1 MNSKVFLGPMSKNIV
16 DTVIEYSN
24 SFGLS
29 FTFIPSRRQV
39 EYDGG
44 YVNNWTT
51 KDFVDYVKTKG
62 KYISV
67 ERDHGGP
74 GQGTNMDDGLDSFK
88 EDCKYMDVIHI
99 DPWKKYQDYESGLNE
114 TIKALNYCYNE
125 NPNLFFEI
133 ATEEGIRRFEVDEL
147 ERFILDLQKQI
158 KPEIYE
164 RIKYFVVQCGTGLLE
179 ASNIGYYE
187 KDRLQKMVAL
197 CKKYG
202 FISKEHNG
210 DWVTTNLMR
219 EKFELGLDCI
229 NVAPELGQI
238 ETKAILKEIKKIE
251 NNEKRNELLENFYQI
266 CLNSKKWVKWV
277 SKDFKP
283 DENKEKLINICG
295 HYVFSY
301 KEFKEIKSKLPNV
314 DKFIKRDLLIKLREY
329 HSLYDSYYKVLITT
343 SGVGSRL
350 GNLTQYTNKSLI
362 KVGDKF
368 AICHIIEKYNKHLEF
383 VITLGYYGQFVKD
396 FLELAYPYHYF
407 NFVWVDKY
415 EGEGSSLAYSLLQ
428 AKKELQNPFIFNCCD
443 ALTKDKIKIPNVNTL
458 FINDKQTDASSYAT
472 INIQD
477 DNYVKSL
484 NSKSH
489 SINFDYIY
497 TGISFIKN
505 YNLYWKTLDDLY
517 NNNPQSFELGD
528 VDVVQNMLQ
537 NISGQFKY
545 HKLDKWYDTGSLSE
559 MVNKI
564 KKEYTSKYVV
574 LDKLTESIS
583 FFDKYV
589 IKFFYDKEVSL
600 SRVKRGMHLYPL
612 TPKILDYRE
621 NFTKIELIEGEV
633 MSNILTHGE
642 IKALLNWSNKN
653 LWTNNSSINPKFSS
667 ICKKFYYNKTINR
680 INESLK
686 TITDYKI
693 INNLEI
699 GSIQSI
705 LDKVNFDNLYTTEH
719 TNFHGDFILDNII
732 KTKTSYK
739 LLDWR
744 QNFGGDLY
752 NGDKYYDLAK
762 LRHNII
768 FNHENINN
776 KLFDLKLGCMTESVD
791 VELKC
796 NYTLINQL
804 NDFDKFVLENDM
816 DLQKIKILTAI
827 IWLNMSPLHEYPLNE
842 FLFYFGKYNLYLQLN
857 NKL

>member
-1 MNSKVFLGPMSKNIV
+1 M
-16 DTVIEYSN
+16 
-24 SFGLS
+24 
-29 FTFIPSRRQV
+29 
-39 EYDGG
+39 
-44 YVNNWTT
+44 
-51 KDFVDYVKTKG
+51 
-62 KYISV
+62 
-67 ERDHGGP
+67 
-74 GQGTNMDDGLDSFK
+74 
-88 EDCKYMDVIHI
+88 
-99 DPWKKYQDYESGLNE
+99 
-114 TIKALNYCYNE
+114 
-125 NPNLFFEI
+125 
-133 ATEEGIRRFEVDEL
+133 
-147 ERFILDLQKQI
+147 
-158 KPEIYE
+158 
-164 RIKYFVVQCGTGLLE
+164 
-179 ASNIGYYE
+179 
-187 KDRLQKMVAL
+187 
-197 CKKYG
+197 
-202 FISKEHNG
+202 
-210 DWVTTNLMR
+210 
-219 EKFELGLDCI
+219 
-229 NVAPELGQI
+229 
-238 ETKAILKEIKKIE
+238 
-251 NNEKRNELLENFYQI
+251 
-266 CLNSKKWVKWV
+266 
-277 SKDFKP
+277 
-283 DENKEKLINICG
+283 
-295 HYVFSY
+295 
-301 KEFKEIKSKLPNV
+301 
-314 DKFIKRDLLIKLREY
+314 IKLREY

-621 NFTKIELIEGEV
+621 NFTKIELI
-633 MSNILTHGE
+633 
-642 IKALLNWSNKN
+642 ALK
-653 LWTNNSSINPKFSS
+653 
-667 ICKKFYYNKTINR
+667 
-680 INESLK
+680 
-686 TITDYKI
+686 
-693 INNLEI
+693 
-699 GSIQSI
+699 
-705 LDKVNFDNLYTTEH
+705 
-719 TNFHGDFILDNII
+719 
-732 KTKTSYK
+732 
-739 LLDWR
+739 
-744 QNFGGDLY
+744 
-752 NGDKYYDLAK
+752 
-762 LRHNII
+762 
-768 FNHENINN
+768 
-776 KLFDLKLGCMTESVD
+776 
-791 VELKC
+791 
-796 NYTLINQL
+796 
-804 NDFDKFVLENDM
+804 
-816 DLQKIKILTAI
+816 
-827 IWLNMSPLHEYPLNE
+827 
-842 FLFYFGKYNLYLQLN
+842 
-857 NKL
+857 

>member
-1 MNSKVFLGPMSKNIV
+1 MNSKIFLGPMSKNIV

-24 SFGLS
+24 SSELS

-44 YVNNWTT
+44 YVNNWKT
-51 KDFVDYVKTKG
+51 KEFVDYVKTKG

-74 GQGTNMDDGLDSFK
+74 GQGTNMDDGIDSFK

-147 ERFILDLQKQI
+147 EKFILDLQKQI

-179 ASNIGYYE
+179 SSNIGYYE
-187 KDRLQKMVAL
+187 KDRLKKMVEL

-210 DWVTTNLMR
+210 DWVTTDLMR

-251 NNEKRNELLENFYQI
+251 DNEKRNELLENFYQI

-283 DENKEKLINICG
+283 DENKETLINICG

-301 KEFKEIKSKLPNV
+301 KDFEEIKSKLPNV
-314 DKFIKRDLLIKLREY
+314 DRFIKRDLLIKLREY

-350 GNLTQYTNKSLI
+350 GNLTKYTNKSLV

-396 FLELAYPYHYF
+396 LLELAYPYHYF

-415 EGEGSSLAYSLLQ
+415 QGEGSSLAYSLLQ
-428 AKKELQNPFIFNCCD
+428 AKDVLRCPFMFNCCD
-443 ALTKDKIKIPNVNTL
+443 SLTKDKIKIPNENTL

-472 INIQD
+472 INTQD

-489 SINFDYIY
+489 YINFDYIY

-528 VDVVQNMLQ
+528 VDVIQNMLQ

-545 HKLDKWYDTGSLSE
+545 IKLDKWYDTGSLSE
-559 MVNKI
+559 MANKI

-612 TPKILDYRE
+612 TPIILDYRE

-633 MSNILTHGE
+633 MSNILAHGE
-642 IKALLNWSNKN
+642 IKNLLNWANKN
-653 LWTNNSSINPKFSS
+653 LWTNNASINPKFYS
-667 ICKKFYYNKTINR
+667 ICEKFYYNKTINR
-680 INESLK
+680 VNESLK

-699 GSIQSI
+699 GSIQNI

-744 QNFGGDLY
+744 QDFGGELY

-768 FNHENINN
+768 FNHNNISNN
-776 KLFDLKLGCMTESVD
+776 LFTKEIKNNEVIID
-791 VELKC
+791 LKC

-804 NDFDKFVLENDM
+804 KDFNKFVLENNM
-816 DLQKIKILTAI
+816 DLQKIKILTAL

-842 FLFYFGKYNLYLQLN
+842 FLYYFGKYNLFLEI
-857 NKL
+857 

>member
-251 NNEKRNELLENFYQI
+251 NNEERNELLENFYQI

-489 SINFDYIY
+489 SINFDFIY

-633 MSNILTHGE
+633 MSNVLTHGE
-642 IKALLNWSNKN
+642 IKALLSWSNKN
-653 LWTNNSSINPKFSS
+653 LWTNNSSINPNFSS

-686 TITDYKI
+686 TVTDYKI